1 MKEYQVQIKE
11 LLSMIVTVEAE
22 NAIKARK
29 IVEQKWKDGDYIL
42 DADHFK
48 GVVFTVPIRTEQE
61 R

>member
-1 MKEYQVQIKE
+1 MKEYQVLIKE
-11 LLSMIVTVEAE
+11 LLSMTVTVEAE

-48 GVVFTVPIRTEQE
+48 GVVFTVPAR
-61 R
+61 